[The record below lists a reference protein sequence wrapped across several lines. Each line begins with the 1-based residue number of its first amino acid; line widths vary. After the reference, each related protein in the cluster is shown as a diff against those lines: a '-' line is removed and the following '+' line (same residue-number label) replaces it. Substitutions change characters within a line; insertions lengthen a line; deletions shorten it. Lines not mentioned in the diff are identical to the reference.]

1 MLTDKR
7 VKAFVPAADAAA
19 AKKFYGETLGFKL
32 LSEDDYGIEFE
43 MNYASLRVSFVSAD
57 HLQPQ
62 RHTILGWSVP
72 DIRETVDLLKGQG
85 IVFEKYDFLEQD
97 ENNIWTAPG
106 GTQVAWFEDP
116 SGNLLSIDHQA

>member
-106 GTQVAWFEDP
+106 GTQVAWFKDP

>member
-7 VKAFVPAADAAA
+7 VKAFVPAADADT

-32 LSEDDYGIEFE
+32 LSEDNYGNEFE
-43 MNYASLRVSFVSAD
+43 MNQVSLRVSFVSAD

-62 RHTILGWSVP
+62 RHTILGWTVQ
-72 DIRETVDLLKGQG
+72 DILETFNFLKGRG

-97 ENNIWTAPG
+97 ENNIWTARG
-106 GTQVAWFEDP
+106 GTQVAWFKDP
-116 SGNLLSIDHQA
+116 AGNLLSIDQQA

>member
-7 VKAFVPAADAAA
+7 VKAFVPAADADT

-32 LSEDDYGIEFE
+32 LSEDNYGIEFE
-43 MNYASLRVSFVSAD
+43 MNQVSLRVSFVSAD

-62 RHTILGWSVP
+62 RHTILGWTVQ
-72 DIRETVDLLKGQG
+72 DILETFNFLKGRG

-106 GTQVAWFEDP
+106 GTQVAWFKDP
-116 SGNLLSIDHQA
+116 AGNLLSIDQQA

>member
-32 LSEDDYGIEFE
+32 LSEDDYVIEFE

-85 IVFEKYDFLEQD
+85 IVFEKYDFLDQD

-106 GTQVAWFEDP
+106 GTQVAWFKDP
-116 SGNLLSIDHQA
+116 AGNLLSIDHHA

>member
-7 VKAFVPAADAAA
+7 VKAFVPAADAQV
-19 AKKFYGETLGFKL
+19 AKKFYGQTMGFKL

-43 MNYASLRVSFVSAD
+43 MNHALLRVSFVSAD

-72 DIRETVDLLKGQG
+72 DIQETQNFLKGRG

>member
-7 VKAFVPAADAAA
+7 VKAFVPAADADA

-32 LSEDDYGIEFE
+32 LSEDNYGIEFE
-43 MNYASLRVSFVSAD
+43 MNQVSLRVSFVSAD

-72 DIRETVDLLKGQG
+72 DIQETQNFLKGRG
-85 IVFEKYDFLEQD
+85 IVFEKYDFLDQD

-106 GTQVAWFEDP
+106 GTQVAWFKDP
-116 SGNLLSIDHQA
+116 AGNLLSIDHHA